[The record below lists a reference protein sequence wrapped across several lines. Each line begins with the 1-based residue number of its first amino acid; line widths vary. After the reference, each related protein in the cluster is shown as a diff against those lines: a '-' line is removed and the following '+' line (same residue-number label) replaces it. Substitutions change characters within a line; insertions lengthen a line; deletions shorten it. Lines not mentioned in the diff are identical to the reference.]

1 MSNMQDLGDDTRFI
15 EFYNLVF
22 MEYNKKDDGTLEPLK
37 QKNIDTGLGLERMAR
52 ILQKVPNNYE
62 TDLIYPIIEKASALA
77 NISYPLADEQTKL
90 KLKVVGDHLRA
101 IVYLISDG
109 VLPSNIGRGYV
120 VRRLI
125 RRVVRAGRSLGIKG
139 ERRDNLEG
147 AVLPIIAEK
156 VIELSTHI
164 DPDVKIKAPRIL
176 EELKK
181 EELNFVQTLERG
193 ETLLEKMLA
202 DASSNAEKSGTVPCL
217 SGKDAFLLY
226 DTFGFPVEL
235 TTEIA
240 EEQGITVDMNGF
252 DIEMENQRRLSRA
265 AHNVVKLAVEDGT
278 NLTNNINKT
287 EFVGYDTLSTQAVV
301 ESLMVNG
308 SPVIQVSEGNDIE
321 VLLNKTP
328 FYAESGGQIGDHGFL
343 YVTGGEKQQTAVVE
357 IKDVQK
363 SLGDLFI
370 HKGTI
375 KEGVLE
381 VGREVEAAVD
391 AKLRQRA
398 KVHHTAT
405 HLLQAALKKLISQ
418 EISQAGSLV
427 AFDRL
432 RFDFN
437 YGHALTDTQIEE
449 IEQLI
454 NGWIE
459 ASTSLKTKVMPLN
472 DAKEAGAIAMFGEK
486 YGEQVRVVEVPG
498 VSMELC
504 GGTHVSNTS
513 EIRVFKI
520 ISEQGIASGVRRI
533 EAVAGEAFIE
543 YINVRESQMKNLCSM
558 LKVKAEEVTT
568 RVEKLLEE
576 LRMSRTEVANLRTK
590 AAEYK
595 ALMIANKAFEV
606 GTSQTIRVL
615 VESLDDV
622 DADSL
627 KAAAENLID
636 TLQDPAAVILG
647 SCPDEGKVSLVAAFT
662 PAVVD
667 LGIQAG
673 KFIGPIAKLCGG
685 GGGGRPNFAQA
696 GGRKPENLP
705 SALEKARED
714 IISILSQKTS

>member
-1 MSNMQDLGDDTRFI
+1 M
-15 EFYNLVF
+15 
-22 MEYNKKDDGTLEPLK
+22 
-37 QKNIDTGLGLERMAR
+37 
-52 ILQKVPNNYE
+52 
-62 TDLIYPIIEKASALA
+62 
-77 NISYPLADEQTKL
+77 
-90 KLKVVGDHLRA
+90 
-101 IVYLISDG
+101 YLISDG

-139 ERRDNLEG
+139 ERRDTLEG
-147 AVLPIIAEK
+147 AVLTIIAEK

-240 EEQGITVDMNGF
+240 EEQGITVDMSGF
-252 DIEMENQRRLSRA
+252 EIEMENQRRLSRA
-265 AHNVVKLAVEDGT
+265 AYNVVKLAVEDGT

-357 IKDVQK
+357 IKDVKK
-363 SLGDLFI
+363 SIGDLFI

-398 KVHHTAT
+398 KVLA
-405 HLLQAALKKLISQ
+405 
-418 EISQAGSLV
+418 
-427 AFDRL
+427 
-432 RFDFN
+432 
-437 YGHALTDTQIEE
+437 
-449 IEQLI
+449 
-454 NGWIE
+454 
-459 ASTSLKTKVMPLN
+459 
-472 DAKEAGAIAMFGEK
+472 
-486 YGEQVRVVEVPG
+486 
-498 VSMELC
+498 
-504 GGTHVSNTS
+504 
-513 EIRVFKI
+513 
-520 ISEQGIASGVRRI
+520 
-533 EAVAGEAFIE
+533 
-543 YINVRESQMKNLCSM
+543 
-558 LKVKAEEVTT
+558 
-568 RVEKLLEE
+568 
-576 LRMSRTEVANLRTK
+576 
-590 AAEYK
+590 
-595 ALMIANKAFEV
+595 
-606 GTSQTIRVL
+606 
-615 VESLDDV
+615 
-622 DADSL
+622 
-627 KAAAENLID
+627 
-636 TLQDPAAVILG
+636 
-647 SCPDEGKVSLVAAFT
+647 
-662 PAVVD
+662 
-667 LGIQAG
+667 
-673 KFIGPIAKLCGG
+673 
-685 GGGGRPNFAQA
+685 
-696 GGRKPENLP
+696 
-705 SALEKARED
+705 
-714 IISILSQKTS
+714 